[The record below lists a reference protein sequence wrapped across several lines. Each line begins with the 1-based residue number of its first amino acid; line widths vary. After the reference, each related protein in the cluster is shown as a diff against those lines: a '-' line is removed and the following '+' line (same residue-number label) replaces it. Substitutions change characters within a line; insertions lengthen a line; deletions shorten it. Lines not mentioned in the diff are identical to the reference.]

1 MGLLME
7 GACPSLIDVI
17 VVATRGLALSIM
29 FRVAASVVG
38 AERTESLWDSWTHMS
53 KTVMRGMIY
62 KGTDLYGC

>member
-7 GACPSLIDVI
+7 GACPSLINVI

-38 AERTESLWDSWTHMS
+38 AERTSP
-53 KTVMRGMIY
+53 Y
-62 KGTDLYGC
+62 GTARRT